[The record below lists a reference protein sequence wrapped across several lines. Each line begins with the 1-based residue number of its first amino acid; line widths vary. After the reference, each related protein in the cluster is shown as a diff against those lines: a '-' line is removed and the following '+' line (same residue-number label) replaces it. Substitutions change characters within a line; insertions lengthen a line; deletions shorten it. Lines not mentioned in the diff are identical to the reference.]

1 MEERARTYSCN
12 TTTFIL
18 NKTKKKKGW
27 PGRCEG
33 PETETQYR
41 AQRNEEE
48 LNFAVG
54 GINDPA
60 LSDRKTYRAPWTS
73 ASIRWI
79 LNSACTVP
87 FKSMNSKYLKMFSPF
102 ILRLLHST
110 SRERSYLESRYY
122 DDINTKDVY
131 LCEGILLLFLLE
143 LEARIGNLVPW
154 LDNVLYSLLRIQRSN
169 LKTGYCDKA
178 CVHYFHN
185 TVRLVPSFW
194 KCFVIYFINPRCC
207 CIDR

>member
-1 MEERARTYSCN
+1 M
-12 TTTFIL
+12 FIL

-27 PGRCEG
+27 LGRCAG

-60 LSDRKTYRAPWTS
+60 LSDRKTYRASWTS

-79 LNSACTVP
+79 LNSACTVS

-143 LEARIGNLVPW
+143 LEARIENLVPW
-154 LDNVLYSLLRIQRSN
+154 LDNVLYSLLRIQATAI
-169 LKTGYCDKA
+169 K
-178 CVHYFHN
+178 
-185 TVRLVPSFW
+185 LV
-194 KCFVIYFINPRCC
+194 FI
-207 CIDR
+207 IFTIQYV

>member
-1 MEERARTYSCN
+1 MINNFEIKICCILNRFLAKCKWRRGLGLPPVYC

-27 PGRCEG
+27 LGRCAG

-73 ASIRWI
+73 ASIRRI

-131 LCEGILLLFLLE
+131 
-143 LEARIGNLVPW
+143 
-154 LDNVLYSLLRIQRSN
+154 
-169 LKTGYCDKA
+169 
-178 CVHYFHN
+178 
-185 TVRLVPSFW
+185 
-194 KCFVIYFINPRCC
+194 
-207 CIDR
+207 